1 MSFIRKLILAAAA
14 SVTSSLAFAL
24 PVTLNALDANWTG
37 HTGGANVQYLDSDY
51 NGSQDKIIWGDHRGW
66 SGYRFKNSNLPAVV
80 NTGETFVLGEFTHWN
95 NDITS
100 NTAISSAELTLSTE
114 LDILGTSLTDGPYNF
129 TFGHDET
136 LNGHHGQ
143 KCGWFIFWHCKNV
156 FYEYDV
162 DDIVTLENVVTSQSF
177 QIDNYIFSMEIL
189 GFTGYQSQFYTPE
202 NKKTSANIL
211 ARLNVIEIVS
221 VPEPGTLALFG
232 LALVGLGV
240 SRRLR
245 S

>member
-51 NGSQDKIIWGDHRGW
+51 NGSLDKMIWGDHHSK
-66 SGYRFKNSNLPAVV
+66 SGYRFQNANLPALI
-80 NTGETFVLGEFTHWN
+80 NTGDTFVLGEFTHWN
-95 NDITS
+95 NPIS
-100 NTAISSAELTLSTE
+100 SGTAITQAELTLSTE
-114 LDILGTSLTDGPYNF
+114 LNILGTSLSDGPYNF
-129 TFGHDET
+129 TFGHNET
-136 LNGHHGQ
+136 VNGGYVNS
-143 KCGWFIFWHCKNV
+143 CFLFFFCKQQ
-156 FYEYDV
+156 FKEYNV
-162 DDIVTLENVVTSQSF
+162 DDIVTLENVITSQSF
-177 QIDNYIFSMEIL
+177 QVDNYIFSMEIL
-189 GFTGYQSQFYTPE
+189 GFTGYQSYFQTAE

-211 ARLNVIEIVS
+211 ARLNVMEIVS
-221 VPEPGTLALFG
+221 VPEPGSLALFG